1 EHADDMVLI
10 TRSALSLQRHL
21 TTFEDYCHNDNLTVS
36 AGKSWVMLFG
46 HLPPT
51 LPTLRLAG
59 STLPFKDAIC
69 YVGIQFQ
76 SSHRHLFAAHYTTKH
91 DAAVTAAGGIT
102 GCELIIGHQRLDPSI
117 AKQLYSALVDC
128 HLINGCEVIIDTDN
142 LLISMLEQV
151 QLICLHRLLGLS
163 RRSMTTP
170 LFTKTG
176 VMPIRARRV
185 ILALRYLIYLI
196 NLPRN
201 HYASLALHEN
211 HNMRAS
217 GIPCW
222 LSDLDWVIQ
231 HLPGCSLSL
240 PPLPNI
246 SEEIILTL
254 IKSITS
260 ETNSRLQTEI
270 DYSNR
275 LALLQHC
282 LEPQKTGPNKLITH
296 TLRHYL
302 TQVYKSHHRLSL
314 TRLLCGDMVPITFH
328 SSPAR
333 THSLN
338 LGENQSKRCR
348 ACLSPLQPESPQHV
362 LLQCTA

>member
-1 EHADDMVLI
+1 M
-10 TRSALSLQRHL
+10 LSLMWAYSFNRHTATSLQL
-21 TTFEDYCHNDNLTVS
+21 TTLPNAMQPLQPPEASLVASSSSDIND
-36 AGKSWVMLFG
+36 
-46 HLPPT
+46 
-51 LPTLRLAG
+51 
-59 STLPFKDAIC
+59 STLPL
-69 YVGIQFQ
+69 Q
-76 SSHRHLFAAHYTTKH
+76 SNFTLPLS
-91 DAAVTAAGGIT
+91 TAT
-102 GCELIIGHQRLDPSI
+102 S
-117 AKQLYSALVDC
+117 
-128 HLINGCEVIIDTDN
+128 
-142 LLISMLEQV
+142 SMVV
-151 QLICLHRLLGLS
+151 QLLCLRRLLGLS

-170 LFTKTG
+170 LFTETG
-176 VMPIRARRV
+176 IMPIRARRV

-240 PPLPNI
+240 PPLPII
-246 SEEIILTL
+246 SEESILAL
-254 IKSITS
+254 IKSITA

-275 LALLQHC
+275 LALLQHR
-282 LEPQKTGPNKLITH
+282 LEPQKTGPNKLITR

-302 TQVYKSHHRLSL
+302 THVYKSHHRLSL

-333 THSLN
+333 IHSLN
-338 LGENQSKRCR
+338 LDENHSKR
-348 ACLSPLQPESPQHV
+348 
-362 LLQCTA
+362 